1 MAWSRRSCFK
11 PASSPKGAGNC
22 LRSLTPFFIAA
33 PRNEEVTMASK
44 TQTTRKIRAAKKV
57 RMGTRRKAAVRTNG
71 TTKSYEELFGEPKAK

>member
-1 MAWSRRSCFK
+1 
-11 PASSPKGAGNC
+11 
-22 LRSLTPFFIAA
+22 
-33 PRNEEVTMASK
+33 MASK